1 MGRVIV
7 VTSGKGGV
15 GKTTITANLGIMLA
29 TSGKSV
35 CVVDADIG
43 LNNLDVVLGVE
54 NKIVY
59 DLIDCM
65 QGKCRVLQ
73 ALLEDNY
80 MPNLYVLPCCKIYDN
95 RHVDV
100 ENFSRV
106 IASIKESFDF
116 VLIDCPAGIGE
127 GFEMA
132 SMPAEEALVVV
143 NPHIASIRDAY
154 KVLGLLE
161 SQKITRSSII
171 VNRVRPDKIKKK
183 EMLSVEE
190 VESLLSKHAVG
201 IIPES
206 DELGVFNSFVS
217 KVGPFKDFKVQYSF
231 AVLCKNL
238 ITCRCEKYNY
248 MAKQNRASSI
258 LKRIWC

>member
-35 CVVDADIG
+35 CVVDADVG

-59 DLIDCM
+59 DLIDCIE
-65 QGKCRVLQ
+65 GKCRALQ
-73 ALLEDNY
+73 ALLQDGCLQ
-80 MPNLYVLPCCKIYDN
+80 NLYVLPCCRIYDN
-95 RHVDV
+95 KYIDIA
-100 ENFSRV
+100 NFSRV
-106 IASIKESFDF
+106 IESIKDSFDF

-127 GFEMA
+127 GFLMA
-132 SMPAEEALVVV
+132 IDPAEESLVVV

-154 KVLGLLE
+154 KVIGLLE
-161 SQKITRSSII
+161 SNKINNISII
-171 VNRVRPDKIKKK
+171 VNRIRNEKVRKR

-190 VESLLSKHAVG
+190 VESLLSKNAIG

-206 DELGVFNSFVS
+206 DELGVYNSFLT
-217 KVGPFKDFKVQYSF
+217 KVGPFSDSKVQYAF
-231 AVLCKNL
+231 AFLCKNL
-238 ITCRCEKYNY
+238 ALNRLDKYDY
-248 MAKQNRASSI
+248 MSKQGKLFSLS
-258 LKRIWC
+258 KRIGG

>member
-29 TSGKSV
+29 SSGRSV

-59 DLIDCM
+59 DLVDCIE
-65 QGKCRVLQ
+65 GKCRILQ
-73 ALLEDNY
+73 ALIEDSCLHNMY
-80 MPNLYVLPCCKIYDN
+80 ILPCCKIHDSKHIDN
-95 RHVDV
+95 KNFCRVV
-100 ENFSRV
+100 EVLKNN
-106 IASIKESFDF
+106 FDF
-116 VLIDCPAGIGE
+116 VLIDSPAGIGD

-132 SMPAEEALVVV
+132 SAPADEAIVVV
-143 NPHIASIRDAY
+143 NPHVSSIRDAY
-154 KVLGLLE
+154 KVVGLLE
-161 SQKITRSSII
+161 GKKISNTTLI
-171 VNRVRPDKIKKK
+171 VNRVKIDKIKKK
-183 EMLSVEE
+183 EMLAVEE
-190 VESLLSKHAVG
+190 IESLLSKNTVG

-206 DELGVFNSFVS
+206 EEIGLYNSFLT
-217 KVGPFKDFKVQYSF
+217 KLGHFKDLKVQYAF

-238 ITCRCEKYNY
+238 INCKCEKYDY
-248 MAKQNRASSI
+248 LAKPNKVLSI
-258 LKRIWC
+258 FKR